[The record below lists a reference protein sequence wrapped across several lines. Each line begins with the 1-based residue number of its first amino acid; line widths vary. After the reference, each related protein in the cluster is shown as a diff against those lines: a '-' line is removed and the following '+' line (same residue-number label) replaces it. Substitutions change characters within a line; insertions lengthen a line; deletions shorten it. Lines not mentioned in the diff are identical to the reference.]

1 MVLDAIHFDT
11 IIQGA
16 DLVITGEGKVDF
28 QTAKGKTAASVLA
41 RAQKQHIP
49 VIAIG
54 GCVELCDSVMQM
66 GFAGIYPILE
76 EKVPLQVAMQREFA
90 MSNVTKTIA
99 RILKNSS
106 ILLLPS
112 RRCYYMQAIS
122 FCHNQIT
129 CGICALFYHL

>member
-1 MVLDAIHFDT
+1 M
-11 IIQGA
+11 
-16 DLVITGEGKVDF
+16 ITGEGKVDF
-28 QTAKGKTAASVLA
+28 QTAKGKTAAGVLA
-41 RAQKQHIP
+41 RAQKQHIL

-99 RILKNSS
+99 RILNK
-106 ILLLPS
+106 
-112 RRCYYMQAIS
+112 
-122 FCHNQIT
+122 
-129 CGICALFYHL
+129 